1 MKWRMWYQSPVGSG
15 LLPYFSASPLAGT
28 GIARFFVIFKMMRLG
43 MLQLIYKESWIYDV
57 ILIHNGIELKALML
71 FYCRSDINIHTVS
84 DG

>member
-1 MKWRMWYQSPVGSG
+1 MVGRG

-28 GIARFFVIFKMMRLG
+28 GTARSFVIFKMMTIG

-57 ILIHNGIELKALML
+57 SLIHNGIELKALML